1 MATATA
7 PSGFGRPIWN
17 AIKGGNQVHG
27 VGLMAV
33 PVCFQHQHFA
43 GSVDAQ
49 TDLRTNIFTAPASV
63 SDGGMYKVEAIQI
76 VMDSGMAADTD
87 SYWSFEAQVG
97 TLNAGGTAVAWTD
110 LGSLALSSQGTAP
123 GDNLSAD
130 LPYSLDIDGPEAA
143 SPLLTYLAPGDS
155 VAILISKTGDQAN
168 GLPDLRTVK
177 FTATLYLRHAP
188 PGR

>member
-1 MATATA
+1 MATAIA

-43 GSVDAQ
+43 TGVDAQ
-49 TDLRTNIFTAPASV
+49 GDLRTNIFTAPASV
-63 SDGGMYKVEAIQI
+63 SAGGMYKVEAIQL
-76 VMDSGMAADTD
+76 VSDSGLAADAD
-87 SYWSFEAQVG
+87 SYWTFEAQVG

-110 LGSLALSSQGTAP
+110 LGNLALTNQTTAI
-123 GDNLSAD
+123 SAD

-155 VAILISKTGDQAN
+155 VAILISKTGDAAG
-168 GLPDLRTVK
+168 GLADLRNMK